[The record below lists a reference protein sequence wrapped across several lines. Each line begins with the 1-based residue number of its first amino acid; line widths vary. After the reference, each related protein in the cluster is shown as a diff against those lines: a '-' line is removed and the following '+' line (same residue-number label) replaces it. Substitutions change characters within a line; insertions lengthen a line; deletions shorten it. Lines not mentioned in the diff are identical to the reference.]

1 MVYFSH
7 NDWFYITQ
15 KKHTFALCGN
25 SCYGQRQCETTL
37 AMNFVTSRW
46 MLFAS
51 LALAGCASEP
61 PVAGP
66 VVPVLPS
73 AWVAPMPQGSPVASA
88 MDWWSRFDDPQLVTV
103 VEAAQLASPT
113 LASALA
119 RVERA
124 RSERVAAGAALA
136 PQLDGADTF
145 KRERGTPDESVTNTR
160 TQGLQF
166 SWEIDLFGAL
176 RAGRDAQVARLQ
188 GAEAAWQA
196 ARVTVAAEAASAYV
210 AFRACEALS
219 NLAEVDS
226 RSRGETARVSDTAER
241 AGLVSSGDAATAR
254 ASAAQGRSQVV
265 AQRAQCDVQIKAL
278 VALTA
283 LDEPGLRARLS
294 DGEARVPVAQRLAV
308 SALPAA
314 LLSQRP
320 DLMEAALAVEAAAAD
335 ERGAAARKKPSVRLA
350 GTVGSLRVSSAA
362 GSVDGD
368 VWSFGP
374 LQVSFPVFDAGR
386 RDAQR
391 VAARATY
398 TEAVALYQAR
408 IRQAVREVEQALVEL
423 DSTERQSPDV
433 QAATLDY
440 QRALG
445 AAQERFRTGFTS
457 VFELEDARRNAAASE
472 VARVRH
478 LQERT
483 QAGIS
488 LFRALGGG
496 WTAPGPS
503 TEPAS
508 AASGSPVTS
517 LR

>member
-1 MVYFSH
+1 
-7 NDWFYITQ
+7 
-15 KKHTFALCGN
+15 
-25 SCYGQRQCETTL
+25 
-37 AMNFVTSRW
+37 MNVVTSRW
-46 MLFAS
+46 ALVATLS
-51 LALAGCASEP
+51 LVGCASDP
-61 PVAGP
+61 PAVGP
-66 VVPVLPS
+66 VVPVFPP
-73 AWVAPMPQGSPVASA
+73 AWVAPMPQGVPVSQAS
-88 MDWWSRFDDPQLVTV
+88 DWWSRFEDPSLVAI
-103 VEAAQLASPT
+103 VESAQRASPT
-113 LASALA
+113 LASALG

-136 PQLDGADTF
+136 PQLDGIDAF
-145 KRERGTPDESVTNTR
+145 KRERATPEAAVTNTR

-176 RAGRDAQVARLQ
+176 RAGRDAQIARLQ
-188 GAEAAWQA
+188 AAEAAWQA

-219 NLAEVDS
+219 GQAELDS
-226 RSRGETARVSDTAER
+226 RSRAETARVSDTAER
-241 AGLVSSGDAATAR
+241 AGLVSVADAATAR
-254 ASAAQGRSQVV
+254 ASAAQGRSQAV
-265 AQRAQCDVQIKAL
+265 AQRTQCDVQIKAL

-283 LDEPGLRARLS
+283 LDESGLRARLGG
-294 DGEARVPVAQRLAV
+294 GEARVPVAQRLAIGD
-308 SALPAA
+308 LPAA

-335 ERGAAARKKPSVRLA
+335 ERAATARKKPSVRLA
-350 GTVGSLRVSSAA
+350 GTVGSLRVSTAA

-391 VAARATY
+391 AAARATY

-423 DSTERQSPDV
+423 DSAERQSPDI

-445 AAQERFRTGFTS
+445 AAQERYRTGFSS

-472 VARVRH
+472 VTRIRH

-483 QAGIS
+483 QAAIS

-496 WTAPGPS
+496 WTAPVATTDSPPA
-503 TEPAS
+503 EPGA
-508 AASGSPVTS
+508 PVTS
-517 LR
+517 SR